1 MMLMAMMASTSGFQ
15 VMIPTDLVADTA
27 PLLCG
32 AGIVFESDGDV
43 LASRT
48 SSGNENIGSWI
59 SPKDL
64 APGAFTIRAD
74 LVSGVL
80 AGSSSATGTD
90 LAMTSN
96 RRWDVLDE
104 TGLGAEAV
112 VTIAIKLGG
121 TTLVSKNVTLTALA
135 TLGE

>member
-1 MMLMAMMASTSGFQ
+1 MFPFVLLTDDFR
-15 VMIPTDLVADTA
+15 VMIPADLVADTA
-27 PLLCG
+27 PLPCG
-32 AGIVFESDGDV
+32 AGIVFESNGDV

-59 SPKDL
+59 LPKAL
-64 APGAFTIRAD
+64 APGLFTIRAD

-90 LAMTSN
+90 LALTST

-104 TGLGAEAV
+104 TGSGAEAV
-112 VTIAIKLGG
+112 VTISIKLGG
-121 TTLVSKNVTLTALA
+121 ATLASKNVMLTAQA
-135 TLGE
+135 TL